1 MDSPNLKRLLEM
13 MIGEEDQPKLSREEK
28 QQFLAQ
34 VRNFSQL
41 GHAVYGRGN
50 LQNLVGRV
58 KDMVEKAEKITTEN
72 KDWFDQVTI
81 KRHMKN
87 LNASYQTFEAT
98 AKEMSILQQRLSAA
112 YEDIAKDLST
122 YFKVG

>member
-1 MDSPNLKRLLEM
+1 
-13 MIGEEDQPKLSREEK
+13 MIGEEEQPKLSREEK

-41 GHAVYGRGN
+41 GHSVYGQGN
-50 LQNLVGRV
+50 LQQLVTRV
-58 KDMVEKAEKITTEN
+58 KDMVEKAEKLSTEN
-72 KDWFDQVTI
+72 KDWFDQVTV

-87 LNASYQTFEAT
+87 LNTAYQTFEAT

>member
-1 MDSPNLKRLLEM
+1 MDSPNLRRLLETL
-13 MIGEEDQPKLSREEK
+13 IGEEEQPKLSREEK

-41 GHAVYGRGN
+41 GHSVYGRGN
-50 LQNLVGRV
+50 LQQLVNRV
-58 KDMVEKAEKITTEN
+58 KDMVEKAEKLATEN
-72 KDWFDQVTI
+72 KDWFDQVTV

-87 LNASYQTFEAT
+87 LNTAYQTFEAT

-122 YFKVG
+122 YFEVG